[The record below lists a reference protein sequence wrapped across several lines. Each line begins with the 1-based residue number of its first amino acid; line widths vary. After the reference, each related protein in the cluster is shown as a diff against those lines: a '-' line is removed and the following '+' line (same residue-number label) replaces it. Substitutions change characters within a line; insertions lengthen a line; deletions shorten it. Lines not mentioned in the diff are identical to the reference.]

1 MIQHIRFSWQLQFL
15 MFEPI
20 WAAWSRSA
28 WCVSPTVK
36 RRVSRATA
44 CCHCLPDHRD
54 NAIGPWRW
62 ILGCTAHDIRGQ
74 NKLLRLN
81 AMRSHIF
88 RDSST
93 ASRWCH
99 GDTVDGRNPAPVHRW
114 FIPLFTG
121 FFYIPGGAGFLPSTV
136 SFRRFRDAVFDFQL
150 MSSHGSWYW
159 LTSSGFER
167 GTRTLQRLSLHLRPS
182 CSAGTSASKIPRNWS
197 VVVAGGFE
205 KLHASLFAV
214 HWFRLFHYIPWCFD
228 TKLCIIQCL

>member
-1 MIQHIRFSWQLQFL
+1 MRFPDGQEKSVPRNRLLPLPTRPPRQCDWAMAIDSWVY
-15 MFEPI
+15 
-20 WAAWSRSA
+20 SA
-28 WCVSPTVK
+28 WHPGPKQTSKVECYEVSYF
-36 RRVSRATA
+36 
-44 CCHCLPDHRD
+44 
-54 NAIGPWRW
+54 
-62 ILGCTAHDIRGQ
+62 
-74 NKLLRLN
+74 
-81 AMRSHIF
+81 F

-136 SFRRFRDAVFDFQL
+136 SFRDAVFDFQL